1 MEQQKTPYCIR
12 VEPFMVNDMWPKCL
26 HFLENPD
33 IGDIE
38 FTSLDDLKEECKEL
52 KAQLWILMEDDE
64 LKGCF
69 LTNIGYL
76 SDKVKVVNIFHLCG
90 DGVKVWVD
98 HMDKTMV
105 DYAKENGCKFYLT
118 TARRGFSRL
127 VPALKESGVLY
138 AREING

>member
-1 MEQQKTPYCIR
+1 MIDEL
-12 VEPFMVNDMWPKCL
+12 WPKCL
-26 HFLENPD
+26 PFLENPD

-38 FTSLDDLKEECKEL
+38 FVSLEDLKQECKEL

-98 HMDKTMV
+98 HMDRTMI
-105 DYAKENGCKFYLT
+105 DYARQNGCSYYLT
-118 TARRGFSRL
+118 TARKGFSRL